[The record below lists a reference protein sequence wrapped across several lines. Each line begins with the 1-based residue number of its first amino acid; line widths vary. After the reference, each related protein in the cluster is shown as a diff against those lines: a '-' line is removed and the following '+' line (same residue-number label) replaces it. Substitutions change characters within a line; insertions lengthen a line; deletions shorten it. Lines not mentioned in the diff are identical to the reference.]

1 MLDADNDEED
11 DLSVMKEKMEYIPT
25 RLQRIM
31 EDYAAHPISSSVDEI
46 DEIPEISRSY
56 EDIVS
61 LDDSNRT

>member
-11 DLSVMKEKMEYIPT
+11 DLSVYKEKNEYIPT

-31 EDYAAHPISSSVDEI
+31 EDYVTHPISSSVDEI